1 MDYNEEPDFED
12 PSARAWRLHALK
24 LQAKFDAYRQGVAK
38 TFDVSL
44 PTVDRWV
51 TGENP
56 PHPEMV
62 KGVQQDVV
70 TKAKQ
75 SERERCAIV
84 LEAEHT
90 CPTHDL
96 ATCPGHTA
104 ETLRKYVALVRALRD

>member
-1 MDYNEEPDFED
+1 MNYDEEPDFED

-56 PHPEMV
+56 PHPAMV
-62 KGVQQDVV
+62 KGVKTKEDALDLLERIQQGVMRGDPVSVV
-70 TKAKQ
+70 TI
-75 SERERCAIV
+75 ELF
-84 LEAEHT
+84 LEKS
-90 CPTHDL
+90 
-96 ATCPGHTA
+96 G
-104 ETLRKYVALVRALRD
+104 RR